1 MTAPGSDVTGDGAAA
16 DPMPHAGE
24 PAAERPA
31 AERPTAGRP
40 TAERLTLA
48 PGLGARERR
57 AERVIAALFLVT
69 ALAGIAVFVLYLL
82 GGQTQLEGIG
92 LAVALGSLGLGIV
105 WWARELLPEEEREE
119 PRHPLG
125 TASAAAAALDEIESV
140 RIGRR
145 TLLVRTLGAAL
156 GGLAAA
162 LAIPVL
168 SLGPAPG
175 PSLYHTAWRKGSRLV
190 GADGQVVLAESIP
203 LGGVSTV
210 FPEAA
215 PGSAE
220 SQALLINVGPGRLQL
235 PPDRMAWA
243 PDGFVVYSK
252 VCTHAGCPVGLYR
265 SSQGSLICPCH
276 QSTFDVL
283 HGAVP
288 TFGPAARPLPQL
300 PIQRRPDGSFVALG
314 DFPEPVGPGFWDM
327 YRGG

>member
-1 MTAPGSDVTGDGAAA
+1 VTDPRSADNGGDAAGAAGNGTA
-16 DPMPHAGE
+16 A
-24 PAAERPA
+24 PAAPE
-31 AERPTAGRP
+31 
-40 TAERLTLA
+40 LDD
-48 PGLGARERR
+48 RERR
-57 AERVIAALFLVT
+57 AERLIAGLFLVT
-69 ALAGIAVFVLYLL
+69 AVAGVLLFVLYLL

-92 LAVALGSLGLGIV
+92 LAIALGSLGIAIV

-125 TASAAAAALDEIESV
+125 EAAAADAAVDEIEAA

-145 TLLVRTLGAAL
+145 KLLVRSLAAAI

-162 LAIPVL
+162 LVIPVL

-175 PSLYHTAWRKGSRLV
+175 RTLFHTEWRKGSRLV
-190 GADGQVVLAESIP
+190 TADGRPVNAARIP

-210 FPEAA
+210 FPESA
-215 PGSAE
+215 PGAADA
-220 SQALLINVGPGRLQL
+220 QALMIHVDPASLHLA
-235 PPDRMAWA
+235 PDRMAWA
-243 PDGFVVYSK
+243 PDGYVVYSK

-288 TFGPAARPLPQL
+288 IFGPAVRPLPQL
-300 PIQRRPDGSFVALG
+300 PISRQPDGTFVALG
-314 DFPEPVGPGFWDM
+314 DFPEPVGPAFWNM
-327 YRGG
+327 YGG